1 MALASNLIRLPVLLG
16 AVILAIVVFATSKLA
31 VDLSRL
37 TGDVAAIWIANG
49 IPLAIILL
57 RPPRELWLHAGA
69 AAAGNLAMNLL
80 NGDGLGLSLVFM
92 LCNAGEVLVAAFLLR
107 SFNAENILGSL
118 RSVLLFL
125 GLGCGLSAMLGATAG
140 AAIVAQALDAPF
152 LPTWQTWWIADA
164 AGILIA
170 TPALVAWGRRDRGF
184 RLTPARAAEF
194 ALIAAAL
201 LAATWVGFPNL
212 VAYSLVSR
220 VALVAVL
227 PFMIWA
233 AIRFGCG
240 GAALANCLLALG
252 AAATVFIDGQAGSRA
267 AGLLENLTSAQ
278 LRQITIAGTVLL
290 LAVLVAERRGALAR
304 LRGAIDALREGLTI
318 TDASGRLVVVNQ
330 RMTDMHPDLADA
342 MVPGRTLEEVL
353 RIGAERGLF
362 DLGGSPVDAW
372 VAMQMRVHR
381 AGNTDGEVQLR
392 DGRSMLVSERKTENG
407 DTVTSRID
415 ITHLKLQELAL
426 RATEQR
432 AREIEQILRDAI
444 ESMSEAF
451 SLFDAKDR
459 LVLCNEKFRAIH
471 MGLAPIIM
479 PGITFEQIIRA
490 SAEAGHVAEAIGRV
504 EEWVAARLARHRNPD
519 GPFEHPLVDE
529 RWLLVDERRTQ
540 DGGIVGIRT
549 DITRLKEQEWALR
562 DSETRLQRAQTVAKV
577 GSWSWLIE
585 EDRLEYWSAETVRI
599 FGVGLSDGREGYDWY
614 MSCVHPDDREKL
626 HALYQAAFA
635 GPSNYEAEFRIVR
648 PDGEPVWVH
657 EIGEVERDD
666 VGHPWRY
673 VGTIQ
678 DITERKHDEQ
688 TLRRLAAANKAERER
703 AEAASRAKSD
713 FLAVMSHEIR
723 SPLNGI
729 IGYTDLLLDT
739 PLNAAQ
745 REHARI
751 VRQCG
756 TALITVIDDILDFS
770 KIEAGKLDLAC
781 DHFDV
786 VEALDGV
793 AAITRAGAEN
803 KGLRLKVAVGD
814 GVPGGLKGDEHRLRQ
829 ILLNL
834 VSNAVKFTETGGIDI
849 AVELVEETPQRTTL
863 RFTVRD
869 TGVGIPL
876 DAQSRLFDA
885 FYQVEGTYRRKV
897 GGTGLGLAI
906 CKQLVGLMGGEIGV
920 DSMPGIGSRFW
931 FTADFERGSAPAP
944 TPHALAPVADAGAP
958 ARILLV
964 DDLEVNRDIAVALLT
979 QAGHVVD
986 FAVDGASAVAAVA
999 AQDYD
1004 LVLMDVQMP
1013 VMDGYEA
1020 TARIRSLPEAKR
1032 GVPIVAMTAYATRQ
1046 DIDRCTLA
1054 GMNGHVAKPI
1064 DRRTLLDTVK
1074 ARAVRHATASA
1085 KTATADL
1092 PELFSVAALDDLELG
1107 IGRAE
1112 VVRLGTS
1119 VLARL
1124 DDAIEQF
1131 DRDAADGRFERMSA
1145 LAHKLISATGY
1156 LGLMR
1161 LSRMFG
1167 GLQDLAA
1174 SAAEG
1179 EPVDLLA
1186 ELHRIRDTIG
1196 ASVPLLLDRLP
1207 ECREEGTEPSLTAAP
1222 ASRAAR
1228 SASGGM

>member
-1 MALASNLIRLPVLLG
+1 MAFVSNLIRPQALLG
-16 AVILAIVVFATSKLA
+16 AMVLAIVVFATSKLA

-57 RPPRELWLHAGA
+57 RPRRELWLHVGA

-80 NGDGLGLSLVFM
+80 NGDGIALSLTFM
-92 LCNAGEVLVAAFLLR
+92 LCNAGEVFVAALLLR
-107 SFNAENILGSL
+107 SFNAENILESL

-140 AAIVAQALDAPF
+140 SIVVAQVLGAPF
-152 LPTWQTWWIADA
+152 LPTWQTWWIADG

-233 AIRFGCG
+233 AIRFGRG
-240 GAALANCLLALG
+240 GAVLANCLLALG
-252 AAATVFIDGQAGSRA
+252 AAATVFTENQVGSHAGS
-267 AGLLENLTSAQ
+267 LLENLTSAQ
-278 LRQITIAGTVLL
+278 LRQITIASTILL
-290 LAVLVAERRGALAR
+290 LAVLLSERRWAMSR
-304 LRGAIDALREGLTI
+304 LHGAINALREGLTI
-318 TDASGRLVVVNQ
+318 ADAEGRLTLVNQ
-330 RMTDMHPDLADA
+330 RMADIYPDLVDV
-342 MVPGRTLEEVL
+342 MVAGRTIEEVL
-353 RIGAERGLF
+353 RTGAERGVFNLE
-362 DLGGSPVDAW
+362 GHSPDAW
-372 VAMQMRVHR
+372 ISLQMQHYR
-381 AGNTDGEVQLR
+381 AQDTDVELHLH
-392 DGRSMLVSERKTENG
+392 DGRCLLVSERQTDAG
-407 DTVTSRID
+407 DTVTTRID

-426 RATEQR
+426 RSAEQR
-432 AREIEQILRDAI
+432 ARDAEQVLRDAI
-444 ESMSEAF
+444 GSISEAF
-451 SLFDAKDR
+451 ALFDSDDR
-459 LVLCNEKFRAIH
+459 LVLCNEKYRAMH
-471 MGLAPIIM
+471 MELAPHIM
-479 PGITFEQIIRA
+479 PGATFEQIIRS
-490 SAEAGHVAEAIGRV
+490 SAEAGHVAEAVGRV
-504 EEWVAARLARHRNPD
+504 EEWVAERLARHRNPD
-519 GPFEHPLVDE
+519 GPFEHPLANG
-529 RWLLVDERRTQ
+529 RWMLVDERRMQ
-540 DGGIVGIRT
+540 GGGTVGIRT

-599 FGVGLSDGREGYDWY
+599 FGVALSGGREGYDWY
-614 MSCVHPDDREKL
+614 MDRVHPDDRGKL

-648 PDGEPVWVH
+648 PDGEAVWVH

-666 VGHPWRY
+666 VRHPWRY

-729 IGYTDLLLDT
+729 IGYTDLLLDS
-739 PLNAAQ
+739 PLKPAQ

-756 TALITVIDDILDFS
+756 AALITVIDDILDFS
-770 KIEAGKLDLAC
+770 KIEAGKLELAN

-786 VEALDGV
+786 MEALDGV

-803 KGLRLKVAVGD
+803 KGLWLKVTVGD
-814 GVPGGLKGDEHRLRQ
+814 GVPRDLKGDEHRLRQ
-829 ILLNL
+829 VLLNL

-849 AVELVEETPQRTTL
+849 GVELAEETPHRTTL

-906 CKQLVGLMGGEIGV
+906 CRQLVGLMGGEIGV
-920 DSMPGIGSRFW
+920 DSMPGIGSRFS
-931 FTADFERGSAPAP
+931 FTAGFERCAAPQP
-944 TPHALAPVADAGAP
+944 IVQVAPVADAGAS

-964 DDLEVNRDIAVALLT
+964 DDLEVNRDIAAALLT

-986 FAVDGASAVAAVA
+986 FAADGAAAVAAVA

-1020 TARIRSLPEAKR
+1020 TARIRSLPGTR
-1032 GVPIVAMTAYATRQ
+1032 RDVPIVAMTAYATRQ
-1046 DIDRCTLA
+1046 DIERCTLA
-1054 GMNGHVAKPI
+1054 GMNAHIAKPI

-1085 KTATADL
+1085 TMTADL
-1092 PELFSVAALDDLELG
+1092 LELFSTDVLDDLESG
-1107 IGRAE
+1107 IGREE
-1112 VVRLGTS
+1112 VVRLGVS

-1124 DDAIEQF
+1124 DTAIDQL
-1131 DRDAADGRFERMSA
+1131 DRDAADGKFERMGA

-1174 SAAEG
+1174 SAAKG
-1179 EPVDLLA
+1179 EPGDVLA

-1207 ECREEGTEPSLTAAP
+1207 ECRGDATETSSTAP
-1222 ASRAAR
+1222 VRHLLR
-1228 SASGGM
+1228 SAVGGT